1 MLLIEKNIF
10 SSEECSEIIK
20 MNLQNAK
27 VWYAGDRSYTSFDF
41 FYNEENTWVYD
52 RFSKFFINETGI
64 KIKEL
69 KKNIHFHKYVE
80 GDKFDL
86 HNDDMRE
93 RVYGVGL
100 VLNNEFEG
108 GDFIFYNPEKI
119 VLSKEVGNAY
129 IFDVR
134 INHQIKVISS
144 GIRYSMLWFLGKNN
158 LEFEK
163 NNLI

>member
-1 MLLIEKNIF
+1 MLLIQKNLF
-10 SSEECSEIIK
+10 NSEECGKIIQ
-20 MNLQNAK
+20 MTTENAK
-27 VWYAGDRSYTSFDF
+27 VWYSGDRSYTSFDF
-41 FYNEENTWVYD
+41 FYNDENTWVYD
-52 RFSKFFINETGI
+52 RMANFFVSETGI

-93 RVYGVGL
+93 RMYGVGL
-100 VLNNEFEG
+100 MLNDNFDG
-108 GDFIFYNPEKI
+108 GDFIFYNPDKV
-119 VLSKEVGNAY
+119 VLNKQTGNTY

-134 INHQIKVISS
+134 INHQVKLITS
-144 GIRYSMLWFLGKNN
+144 GVRYAMLWFLNKNN

>member
-10 SSEECSEIIK
+10 SPDECEKIIN
-20 MNLQNAK
+20 MTLENAK
-27 VWYAGDRSYTSFDF
+27 LWYYGDRSYTSFDF
-41 FYNEENTWVYD
+41 FLRHENTWVYD
-52 RFSKFFINETGI
+52 RFSNFFTSETGI
-64 KIKEL
+64 IIKEL

-86 HNDDMRE
+86 HNDDMRG

-100 VLNNEFEG
+100 VLNDNFEG
-108 GDFIFYNPEKI
+108 GDFVFYNPEKV
-119 VLSKEVGNAY
+119 VLSKQVGNAY

-134 INHQIKVISS
+134 INHQIKIITS

-158 LEFEK
+158 LEFKK
-163 NNLI
+163 NHLL

>member
-1 MLLIEKNIF
+1 MLLIQKNLF
-10 SSEECSEIIK
+10 NSEECGRILQMTIK
-20 MNLQNAK
+20 NAK
-27 VWYAGDRSYTSFDF
+27 LWYFGDRSYTSFDF
-41 FYNEENTWVYD
+41 FYEEENKWVYD
-52 RFSKFFINETGI
+52 RLINFFESETNI

-69 KKNIHFHKYVE
+69 NKTIHFHKYIE

-86 HNDDMRE
+86 HNDDIRK

-100 VLNNEFEG
+100 MLNDNFEG
-108 GDFIFYNPEKI
+108 GDFLFFNPEKI
-119 VLSKEVGNAY
+119 VLNKQVGNAY

-134 INHQIKVISS
+134 INHQIKIITS